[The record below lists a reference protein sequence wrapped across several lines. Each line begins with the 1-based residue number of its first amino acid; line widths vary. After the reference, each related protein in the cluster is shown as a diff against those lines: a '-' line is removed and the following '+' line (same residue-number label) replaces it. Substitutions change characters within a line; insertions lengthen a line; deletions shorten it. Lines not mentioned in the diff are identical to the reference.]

1 MMNFIYERWH
11 HLLTSFN
18 QLWLS
23 PANLKRYADYI
34 HQSGAPLENCWGLV
48 DKTVC
53 RTGKRQWQLYNGHKQ
68 VHDIQ
73 FQMIVC
79 PYGMMANLYRPIE
92 GHQHY
97 SFMLAKCMPD
107 QKFYIN

>member
-1 MMNFIYERWH
+1 MISFINFFY
-11 HLLTSFN
+11 LTLAVSGKSKEICR
-18 QLWLS
+18 LHS
-23 PANLKRYADYI
+23 P

-79 PYGMMANLYRPIE
+79 PNGMMANLYRPIE